1 MQVTAVTGAQFV
13 LTHPTSRGTLSAT
26 ITQIGASLRLFSIG
40 EIDLV
45 EPYGEGQQAP
55 LCAGQIMTPWVN
67 RLDKGQWKYRERLL
81 QNPIN
86 LVEQNNANHGLLLE
100 HAYEL
105 VEKTETSVT
114 LRGTI
119 VPTEGYPFMVQTF
132 VTYSLDDSGLTV
144 THRAVNQSV
153 DPAPYATG
161 AHPYFKFSAVDT
173 GELTLRSEA
182 ATLTVVNPRQIPVAE
197 AATVGSEFDLREG
210 VQVKDKFIDEDFTNL
225 PRDAD
230 GLAHT
235 YLLAADGRGL
245 DVWQDESFKHV
256 VIFTPDYFPTIDGGK
271 TYAAAIEP
279 STAAPNAFNSGRDLI
294 WLEPGVV
301 FEARW
306 GAKVVL

>member
-105 VEKTETSVT
+105 VEKTEQSVT

-161 AHPYFKFSAVDT
+161 AHPYFKFSTVET
-173 GELTLRSEA
+173 GELLLSSDA

-197 AATVGSEFDLREG
+197 AATIGSEFDLRNG
-210 VQVKDKFIDEDFTNL
+210 VRVKDKFIDEDFTNL
-225 PRDAD
+225 PRDSQ

-235 YLLAADGRGL
+235 YLRASDGRGL

-256 VIFTPDYFPTIDGGK
+256 VIFTPDYFPTIDGAQ
-271 TYAAAIEP
+271 THAAAIEP

-294 WLEPGVV
+294 WLEPGVEFV
-301 FEARW
+301 ARW
-306 GAKVVL
+306 GVKVSA

>member
-1 MQVTAVTGAQFV
+1 TGAQFV
-13 LTHPTSRGTLSAT
+13 LTHPTPKGTLSAT

-40 EIDLV
+40 DIELV

-55 LCAGQIMTPWVN
+55 LCAGQIMAPWVN

-81 QNPIN
+81 QNPIT
-86 LVEQNNANHGLLLE
+86 LVEQENSNHGLLLE

-105 VEKTETSVT
+105 VEKTPTSVT

-173 GELTLRSEA
+173 GELTLRSDA

-197 AATVGSEFDLREG
+197 AATIGSDFDLRGG
-210 VQVKDKFIDEDFTNL
+210 VKVKDKFIDEDFTNL
-225 PRDAD
+225 PRDAE

-235 YLLAADGRGL
+235 YLEVGDGRSL
-245 DVWQDESFKHV
+245 DVWQDETFKHV
-256 VIFTPDYFPTIDGGK
+256 VIFTPSYFPTMDGGK
-271 TYAAAIEP
+271 TFAAAIEP
-279 STAAPNAFNSGRDLI
+279 STAAPNAFNSGRDLM
-294 WLEPGVV
+294 WLEPGVEFV
-301 FEARW
+301 GRW
-306 GAKVVL
+306 GVKVNL

>member
-13 LTHPTSRGTLSAT
+13 LTHPTSKGTLSAT

-40 EIDLV
+40 DIDLV

-105 VEKTETSVT
+105 VEKTEKSVT

-132 VTYSLDDSGLTV
+132 VTYALDDSGLTV

-161 AHPYFKFSAVDT
+161 AHPYFKFSTVYT

-197 AATVGSEFDLREG
+197 AATFGSEFDLRSG
-210 VQVKDKFIDEDFTNL
+210 VRVEDKFIDEDFTNM
-225 PRDAD
+225 PRDSE

-256 VIFTPDYFPTIDGGK
+256 VIFTPDYFPTIDGRK
-271 TYAAAIEP
+271 THAAAIEP

-294 WLEPGVV
+294 WLEPGVE

-306 GAKVVL
+306 GVKVVL